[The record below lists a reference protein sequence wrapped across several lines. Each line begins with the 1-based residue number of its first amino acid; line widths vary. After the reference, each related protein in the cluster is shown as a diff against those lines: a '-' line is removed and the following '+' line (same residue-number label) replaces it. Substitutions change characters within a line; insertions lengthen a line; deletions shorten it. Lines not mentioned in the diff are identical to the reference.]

1 MNVLFIG
8 NSYTYCNGLPV
19 MLGDLAKARGRTVA
33 TRKVTKGGVTLKWH
47 SRNPE
52 TLEAIAE
59 GGWDFVVLQDQSLAP
74 VERPDM
80 LRGAS
85 IDLAARIRKAGGE
98 PVLYMTWARQHAPE
112 TQEAITEAYSR
123 VGAEIDARVAPVGV
137 AWGRSLAA
145 HPEITLHTAD
155 RSHPTIDGSYLAACV
170 FLATLLGETPVGLPS
185 RFRTAEGVAASV
197 GAEEAAMLQEIAWAS
212 VSAPGDA

>member
-8 NSYTYCNGLPV
+8 NSYSYCNGLPAL
-19 MLGDLAKARGRTVA
+19 LGDLAKARGRTIA
-33 TRKVTKGGVTLKWH
+33 TRKVTKGGVTLQWH

-52 TLEAIAE
+52 TLEAIGE

-74 VERPDM
+74 IERPDI
-80 LRGAS
+80 LREAS
-85 IDLAARIRKAGGE
+85 IDLAAKIREAGGE

-112 TQEAITEAYSR
+112 TQDAITETYNR
-123 VGAEIDARVAPVGV
+123 VGAEIDAGVAPVGV

-155 RSHPTIDGSYLAACV
+155 RSHPTLEGSYLAACV
-170 FLATLLGETPVGLPS
+170 FHATLLGETPVGLPNE
-185 RFRTAEGVAASV
+185 FRTADDVAGAV
-197 GAEEAAMLQEIAWAS
+197 GAEEAVLLQKIAWAS
-212 VSAPGDA
+212 VAASGDA

>member
-8 NSYTYCNGLPV
+8 NSYTFCNGLPF
-19 MLGDLAKARGRTVA
+19 MLGDLAKSRGRTVA
-33 TRKVTKGGVTLKWH
+33 TRKVTKGGVTLRWH

-52 TLEAIAE
+52 TLDAIAE

-74 VERPDM
+74 IERPDM
-80 LRGAS
+80 LLGAA
-85 IDLAARIRKAGGE
+85 IDLAARIRSTGGE

-112 TQEAITEAYSR
+112 TQDAIADAYNR

-145 HPEITLHTAD
+145 HPGITLHTAD
-155 RSHPTIDGSYLAACV
+155 RSHPTVEGSYLAACV
-170 FLATLLGETPVGLPS
+170 FHATLLGETPVGLPNG
-185 RFRTAEGVAASV
+185 FRAADDAAGAV
-197 GAEEAAMLQEIAWAS
+197 GAEEAALLQKVAWAS
-212 VSAPGDA
+212 VAGQ